1 MRETINIFGAMMVFA
16 FIQSSMP
23 IIDKKAI
30 KRDRHDMIK
39 YWALNSIPVEAMF
52 WAFTQVFNLKREMF
66 KKTKDKS
73 KPEIEMEESEAK
85 ECLAMLQK
93 CVPDI
98 FQDLKSVGE
107 NFFEYLEKKRKKGN
121 MTVQQFLREKHM
133 PTTTRQERN

>member
-1 MRETINIFGAMMVFA
+1 MMVFE

-39 YWALNSIPVEAMF
+39 CWALNSIPVEAMF

-73 KPEIEMEESEAK
+73 RRGVKDNFWNGFGNITDVKSG
-85 ECLAMLQK
+85 
-93 CVPDI
+93 PDGFLYVLDFDKDRI
-98 FQDLKSVGE
+98 FRIRPVG
-107 NFFEYLEKKRKKGN
+107 
-121 MTVQQFLREKHM
+121 
-133 PTTTRQERN
+133 